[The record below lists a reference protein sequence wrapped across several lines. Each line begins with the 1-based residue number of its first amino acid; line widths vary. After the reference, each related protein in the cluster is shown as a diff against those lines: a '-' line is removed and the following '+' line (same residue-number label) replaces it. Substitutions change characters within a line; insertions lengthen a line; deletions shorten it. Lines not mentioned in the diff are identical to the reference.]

1 MRLSEVFLALGEDNF
16 HQLLRSVS
24 IGKLKTFQLY
34 ERLKLRFHLAKMNSE
49 SLRKAAPRFWERL
62 NEDDSGDFATDLS
75 QAILVGHL
83 DMIIAVLDFLKIPH
97 EDGFFAKD
105 MDASQYLTEGWQQR
119 VYDRFQSTW
128 PPAVLLF
135 YINHLGWEMAKS
147 EQAFLPALTG
157 PRA

>member
-1 MRLSEVFLALGEDNF
+1 MRLSEGFLALGEDNF
-16 HQLLRSVS
+16 QQLLRSVS

-62 NEDDSGDFATDLS
+62 KEDDAGDFATDLS

-119 VYDRFQSTW
+119 VYDQFQSTW

-147 EQAFLPALTG
+147 EHAFLPAVAE